1 MVYKCVVKAGQEH
14 KRCVGVGIGLVLSF
28 ATDSYFRHWKA
39 LKLLKFD
46 SGLYRLCCKVSVL
59 LPERE
64 ERKKTFSNG
73 TVYWAPVCPEA
84 LQSDGKGG
92 LDTLQAQH
100 RALGQPG
107 VLWPST
113 RNRPMLCASK
123 TSITGF
129 PALGCP
135 GCGWIS
141 QGSYQPEASGGEL
154 VTPLI
159 RGLRRRVL
167 GLQSSAAEPGW
178 PQTLSFESLFCL
190 WYSGFQKAT
199 CETCDESSHP
209 PGFKCS

>member
-14 KRCVGVGIGLVLSF
+14 KHCVGVGIGLVLSF

-46 SGLYRLCCKVSVL
+46 SGLYRLCGKVSVL

-84 LQSDGKGG
+84 LQRDEKGG

-113 RNRPMLCASK
+113 RNRPTLCASK

-141 QGSYQPEASGGEL
+141 K
-154 VTPLI
+154 
-159 RGLRRRVL
+159 GLRRGTGDTTDPWPEEEVL

-178 PQTLSFESLFCL
+178 PWTLSFESLFCL

-199 CETCDESSHP
+199 CGTCDESSHP